1 MVQEGIYFIMKEI
14 LLPFIISSIAGL
26 STLIGYLFIYIKPS
40 KTSDFIGASL
50 AFSMTMMMIIS
61 ITDLIPEGFFYLK
74 GEYNIILAI
83 LILSITMVA
92 GYVLNRIIGKKINES
107 KKEKGSLYKLGVL
120 SMIALMLHNLPEG
133 ILTFLSSSIDIKIGL
148 KYSIAIMLHNIPEG
162 IAIAIPIYYSTRSKG
177 KAFSNTL
184 ISGLSEPLGAVLA
197 YVFLYKYMS
206 NTLISIILLLT
217 ASVMISISIND
228 IFKETEKYN
237 KHSVT
242 KGIILGIIIGFITFI
257 LT

>member
-1 MVQEGIYFIMKEI
+1 MKEI
-14 LLPFIISSIAGL
+14 LIPFIISLIAGL

-40 KTSDFIGASL
+40 KTSNFIGSSL
-50 AFSMTMMMIIS
+50 AFSMTIMMIIS

-74 GEYNIILAI
+74 KEYNTCLAI
-83 LILSITMVA
+83 ISLILTMIT
-92 GYVLNRIIGKKINES
+92 GYILNKLISNKINKS
-107 KKEKGSLYKLGVL
+107 KKEKGSLYKLGIL

-133 ILTFLSSSIDIKIGL
+133 ILTFLSSSINIKIGL
-148 KYSIAIMLHNIPEG
+148 KYSLAIMLHNIPEG
-162 IAIAIPIYYSTRSKG
+162 IAIAIPIYYSTRSKV
-177 KAFSNTL
+177 KALTNTL
-184 ISGLSEPLGAVLA
+184 ISGLSEPLGAILA
-197 YVFLYKYMS
+197 YIFLYKYMS

-217 ASVMISISIND
+217 ASIMISISIND

-237 KHSVT
+237 KSSVT

>member
-1 MVQEGIYFIMKEI
+1 MKEI
-14 LLPFIISSIAGL
+14 LIPFIISLIAGL

-40 KTSDFIGASL
+40 KTSDFIGTSL
-50 AFSMTMMMIIS
+50 AFSMTIMMIIS

-74 GEYNIILAI
+74 GEYNFFLAV
-83 LILSITMVA
+83 LILLVTMFA
-92 GYVLNRIIGKKINES
+92 GYGLNRLIGRKINKS
-107 KKEKGSLYKLGVL
+107 KKEQGSLYKLGIL

-148 KYSIAIMLHNIPEG
+148 KYSVAIMLHNIPEG
-162 IAIAIPIYYSTRSKG
+162 IAIAIPIYYSTRSKS
-177 KAFSNTL
+177 KALFNTL
-184 ISGLSEPLGAVLA
+184 ISGLSEPLGAILA

-206 NTLISIILLLT
+206 NTLISIVLLLT
-217 ASVMISISIND
+217 ASIMISISIND

-237 KHSVT
+237 KASVI
-242 KGIILGIIIGFITFI
+242 KGIILGIVIGFITFI

>member
-1 MVQEGIYFIMKEI
+1 MKEI
-14 LLPFIISSIAGL
+14 FLPFIISLIAGL

-50 AFSMTMMMIIS
+50 AFSMTIMMIIS

-74 GEYNIILAI
+74 KEYNIFLAI
-83 LILSITMVA
+83 LILIIAMFL
-92 GYVLNRIIGKKINES
+92 GYILNSLIGKQISKS
-107 KKEKGSLYKLGVL
+107 KKEKGSLYKLGIL

-162 IAIAIPIYYSTRSKG
+162 IAIAIPIYYSTKG
-177 KAFSNTL
+177 KALFNTL
-184 ISGLSEPLGAVLA
+184 ISGLSEPLGAILA
-197 YVFLYKYMS
+197 YIFLYKYMS
-206 NTLISIILLLT
+206 NTLISIILLMT
-217 ASVMISISIND
+217 ASIMISISIND

-237 KHSVT
+237 KSSVI